1 MNYLL
6 NNSKFENSLGIRNKY
21 QHGAPV
27 YEYVEEY
34 QKDYMVALLVLLI
47 YLAKTNEEFNYK
59 KKVM

>member
-1 MNYLL
+1 MKIVWESEINI
-6 NNSKFENSLGIRNKY
+6 NM
-21 QHGAPV
+21 GAPV